1 MGPAVISVAMRDNHR
16 PKQDLIHEVT
26 GLRKQI
32 VDLKEAMVARRRV
45 EEALREAESRLR
57 SLTDSAPVG
66 LCLIRRDGTPVTASI
81 PFARMLGYESPA
93 DLQHVGGVVGIFASP
108 EERTRV
114 LGSAPISSGAR
125 AFFRHKNGD
134 RLCLGALAAP
144 CEEHDAVSVVIY
156 RHAELPPVER

>member
-1 MGPAVISVAMRDNHR
+1 MRDNHR
-16 PKQDLIHEVT
+16 SKQDLIHEVT

-66 LCLIRRDGTPVTASI
+66 LCLIRRDGTPVTAST

-93 DLQHVGGVVGIFASP
+93 DLQHVGGVVGIFASH

-114 LGSAPISSGAR
+114 LAWAASSSGAR

-134 RLCLGALAAP
+134 RLCLEALAAP
-144 CEEHDAVSVVIY
+144 CEEQDAVSVVIY
-156 RHAELPPVER
+156 RHAELPSVER

>member
-1 MGPAVISVAMRDNHR
+1 MRDNHR

-45 EEALREAESRLR
+45 EDALREAESRLR

-66 LCLIRRDGTPVTASI
+66 LCLIRRDGTPVTAST
-81 PFARMLGYESPA
+81 PFARMLGYDSPA
-93 DLQHVGGVVGIFASP
+93 ELQHVGGVVGIFASS

-114 LGSAPISSGAR
+114 LGGSATGSGAR

-144 CEEHDAVSVVIY
+144 CGEQDAVTVVIY
-156 RHAELPPVER
+156 RRAELSPTGAIGQE